1 MPLTVADRTPGPGP
15 GASTRIRHRKF
26 TGRLPLR
33 CPICAGPS
41 GHAGTMNAARV
52 VRHGSP
58 DAPIGSGTCGRVRE
72 AGCRLLPF
80 VGDVHRVRP

>member
-1 MPLTVADRTPGPGP
+1 MPLMVADRAPGPAA

-26 TGRLPLR
+26 TGRLPVGS
-33 CPICAGPS
+33 PFCAGRS

-58 DAPIGSGTCGRVRE
+58 NAPLCSRTCGRVGEGGR
-72 AGCRLLPF
+72 RLLPF
-80 VGDVHRVRP
+80 VGDVDRVRP